1 MCALLLVASEK
12 ITAALAP
19 FCHSEARR
27 RRDGAGGREGER
39 EGGMD
44 YNSLKALA
52 QVSVSSFGLGI
63 LNRNA
68 SS

>member
-27 RRDGAGGREGER
+27 RRDGAGGREGGR
-39 EGGMD
+39 EGWTIT
-44 YNSLKALA
+44 
-52 QVSVSSFGLGI
+52 V
-63 LNRNA
+63 
-68 SS
+68 